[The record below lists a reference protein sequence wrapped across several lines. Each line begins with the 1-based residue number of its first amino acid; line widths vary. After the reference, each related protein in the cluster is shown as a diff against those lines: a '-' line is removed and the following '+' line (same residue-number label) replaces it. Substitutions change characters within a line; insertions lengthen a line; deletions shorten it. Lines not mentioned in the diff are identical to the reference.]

1 VNPCAFLD
9 SLWWAASLGTFWN
22 TSLLPACQSQALH
35 LGASVCANRV

>member
-22 TSLLPACQSQALH
+22 TSLL